1 MRLMYFITLVLGKM
15 ATNSAKEPKCV
26 YDQGSRD
33 EDGRPGTDSD
43 GGL

>member
-1 MRLMYFITLVLGKM
+1 MYFITLVLGKM
-15 ATNSAKEPKCV
+15 ATNSAKEPKYV